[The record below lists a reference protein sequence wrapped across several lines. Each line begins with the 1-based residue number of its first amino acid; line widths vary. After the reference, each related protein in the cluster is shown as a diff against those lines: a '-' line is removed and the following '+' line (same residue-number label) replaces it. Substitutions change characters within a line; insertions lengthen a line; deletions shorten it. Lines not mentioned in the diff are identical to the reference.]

1 MDAARHAYLLL
12 VHTCPGQVR
21 KLLGLLDD
29 PRNDIF
35 VHIDRK
41 APFGPDALEGCCRH
55 SRVVFIRPRISVH
68 WGGVSIMRVELALL
82 KAAVPGGY
90 AFYHLLSGQDLPI
103 KDQDTIHGF
112 FAQHPDREFLNYW
125 QLKPT
130 TPSRFRYYTLFPEG
144 TGFFLTNWLNNVFKG
159 ILMALDIRINRDVD
173 FRFAAQWFSITHD
186 CAEYVLSREA
196 WLEKVFRHTN
206 TPDEV
211 FLATLIWDSPFRERL
226 FDPLEHVQNQDIYNT
241 ANLRF
246 IDWTRGKSIR
256 HPWTF
261 TLDDKDLL
269 LGLPHFWARKFDERV
284 DTRIIDYFCDALK
297 TKD

>member
-1 MDAARHAYLLL
+1 M
-12 VHTCPGQVR
+12 V
-21 KLLGLLDD
+21 
-29 PRNDIF
+29 IF
-35 VHIDRK
+35 EV
-41 APFGPDALEGCCRH
+41 DALNVLAVFFLYQWNVIPTGLIT
-55 SRVVFIRPRISVH
+55 STVVTTIPGDGHKYLIF
-68 WGGVSIMRVELALL
+68 WLAL
-82 KAAVPGGY
+82 P
-90 AFYHLLSGQDLPI
+90 
-103 KDQDTIHGF
+103 
-112 FAQHPDREFLNYW
+112 FLEVHHAC
-125 QLKPT
+125 LGV
-130 TPSRFRYYTLFPEG
+130 RVG
-144 TGFFLTNWLNNVFKG
+144 
-159 ILMALDIRINRDVD
+159 
-173 FRFAAQWFSITHD
+173 
-186 CAEYVLSREA
+186 
-196 WLEKVFRHTN
+196 LEKVFRHTN

>member
-1 MDAARHAYLLL
+1 MDLAKEAELAHRAAARKRLFNKVEPYIWIAPSLILMS
-12 VHTCPGQVR
+12 
-21 KLLGLLDD
+21 
-29 PRNDIF
+29 IF
-35 VHIDRK
+35 ILIPIGMVFRMAFSDVSKTGKIRGFAGFENFVDVINN
-41 APFGPDALEGCCRH
+41 AEF
-55 SRVVFIRPRISVH
+55 SRVLSNTVIWTILVVVLSTVLGFI
-68 WGGVSIMRVELALL
+68 LALL
-82 KAAVPGGY
+82 
-90 AFYHLLSGQDLPI
+90 
-103 KDQDTIHGF
+103 
-112 FAQHPDREFLNYW
+112 
-125 QLKPT
+125 
-130 TPSRFRYYTLFPEG
+130 
-144 TGFFLTNWLNNVFKG
+144 LNNAFKG